1 LAAADP
7 RLATRTG
14 ETAPAAVLERI
25 GTEGVL
31 AEDVTARIRGG
42 SLDLFAFRERARAL
56 DEAAKL
62 VAASE
67 ELPEHGLPD
76 GSIARPRL
84 ERELLARLIDEER
97 VRTADEALLGPSSGD
112 LVRGIVSTWTPPATP
127 QDWPDRDAWVSTHLL
142 EIRASLTDGRP
153 LVGPF
158 DLDLALYPLERLLA
172 PLQFPRGSAAIARV
186 RVAMDADMRAVP
198 PIVAAERLAS
208 EVKVHLGV
216 TLDSTLR
223 TQLEGAEASLRDLAT
238 TALER
243 AGGGNSRRAV
253 EARARDLLL
262 AEGPCPPVAATRVR
276 SMSPPPERAGICG
289 ALHALAE
296 EATSS
301 AEIVALHDD
310 VLIAIAAISTSPPP
324 RTGLMSHPEDD
335 AVDSLRRTARE
346 RPVFA
351 LGIAL
356 CANLLYGRPG
366 GEERLRAW
374 RALGEAPLDVVAREV
389 SLGGEGAKPPAR

>member
-1 LAAADP
+1 MRA
-7 RLATRTG
+7 G
-14 ETAPAAVLERI
+14 EIAPEALLERV

-31 AEDVTARIRGG
+31 AEDVTAQIRGG

-56 DEAAKL
+56 DEAAKR

-67 ELPEHGLPD
+67 SLPEKGLPD
-76 GSIARPRL
+76 GAIARPRL
-84 ERELLARLIDEER
+84 ELELLARLIDEER
-97 VRTADEALLGPSSGD
+97 FRTADEALLGPASGD

-127 QDWPDRDAWVSTHLL
+127 QDWPDRDAWVSKHLL
-142 EIRASLTDGRP
+142 EIRASLADGRP
-153 LVGPF
+153 LIGPF
-158 DLDLALYPLERLLA
+158 DLDLALYPLERLLT

-186 RVAMDADMRAVP
+186 RVAMDADTRAVP
-198 PIVAAERLAS
+198 PIVGAERLARA
-208 EVKVHLGV
+208 VKAHLGIA
-216 TLDSTLR
+216 LDATLR
-223 TQLEGAEASLRDLAT
+223 TQLEGAETTLRGLAAK
-238 TALER
+238 ALEG
-243 AGGGNSRRAV
+243 AGGGNARRAI

-262 AEGPCPPVAATRVR
+262 AEGPCPTVAATRVR

-296 EATSS
+296 ESTSS
-301 AEIVALHDD
+301 AGLVALHDD

-324 RTGLMSHPEDD
+324 RTGLLSHPEDD

-351 LGIAL
+351 LGVAL
-356 CANLLYGRPG
+356 AANLLYGRAG

-389 SLGGEGAKPPAR
+389 SLGGEAAKPAPPR